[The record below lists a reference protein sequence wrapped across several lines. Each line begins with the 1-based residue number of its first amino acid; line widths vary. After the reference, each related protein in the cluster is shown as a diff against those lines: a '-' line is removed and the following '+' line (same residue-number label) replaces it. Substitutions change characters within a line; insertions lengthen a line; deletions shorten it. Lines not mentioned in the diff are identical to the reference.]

1 MVRKIFA
8 LGFFDG
14 VHLGHQALLSAC
26 RDLAETLGCI
36 PGTVTFEGH
45 PDTLV
50 TGNTP
55 KLINTSADRCRLL
68 EQYGMQEII
77 TIPFDRKLMAMP
89 WQEFIEM
96 LLRRGAAGFVCGED
110 FRFGH
115 RGEGTAQI
123 LAEYCRKKGLACT
136 VVPEQTIRGIRISST
151 CIRRLLEEGSM
162 EEATEFLGHPH
173 ILTGTVVT
181 GRQLGRT
188 MGIPTANVLIPE
200 EVAVPKLGVYAC
212 RCCAEGKTYPAVTN
226 IGSRPTVGGH
236 QIRAESWLLDFAG
249 DLYGKTVT
257 LEFYQ
262 FLRPETKFSSL
273 EELEKEIRKN
283 GEETRKFFEK

>member
-26 RDLAETLGCI
+26 RDLAETLGCG
-36 PGTVTFEGH
+36 PGAVTFAGH
-45 PDTLV
+45 PDTLI

-55 KLINTSADRCRLL
+55 KLINTPADRCRLL
-68 EQYGMQEII
+68 EQYGMQEIL

-96 LLRRGAAGFVCGED
+96 LLRQGAAGFVCGED

-115 RGEGTAQI
+115 RGEGTAQM
-123 LAEYCRKKGLACT
+123 LAEYCTEKGLACT
-136 VVPEQTIRGIRISST
+136 VVPEQTRSGIRISST
-151 CIRRLLEEGSM
+151 CIRALLEEGNM
-162 EEATEFLGHPH
+162 AEATAFLGHPH
-173 ILTGTVVT
+173 ILTGAVVT

-188 MGIPTANVLIPE
+188 IGIPTANVLIPE
-200 EVAVPKLGVYAC
+200 EVEVPKLGVYASL
-212 RCCAEGKTYPAVTN
+212 CCVEGKKYPAVTN

>member
-1 MVRKIFA
+1 MERKIFA

-26 RDLAETLGCI
+26 REMAAKEGCI
-36 PGTVTFEGH
+36 PGAVTFAGH

-55 KLINTSADRCRLL
+55 KLINTPHDRQDLL
-68 EQYGMQEII
+68 KRYGMEQILV
-77 TIPFDRKLMAMP
+77 IPFDRALMAMP
-89 WQEFIEM
+89 WQAFLEM
-96 LLRRGAAGFVCGED
+96 LEEKGAAGFVCGED

-115 RGEGTAQI
+115 RGEGTAQT
-123 LAEYCRKKGLACT
+123 LSAYCREKGLACAI
-136 VVPEQTIRGIRISST
+136 VPEQTQNGIRISST
-151 CIRRLLEEGSM
+151 CIRALLEEGKL
-162 EEATEFLGHPH
+162 EEATAFLGHPH
-173 ILTGTVVT
+173 ILTGQVVT

-188 MGIPTANVLIPE
+188 IGIPTANVLIPE

-212 RCCAEGKTYPAVTN
+212 LCDVEGKKYPAVTN

-236 QIRAESWLLDFAG
+236 QVRAESWLLDFEG
-249 DLYGKTVT
+249 DLYGRTVT

-262 FLRPETKFSSL
+262 FLRPEEKFSSL
-273 EELEKEIRKN
+273 EELQREIRKN
-283 GEETRKFFEK
+283 GEETRKFFGK